1 MRKYECD
8 WEWPWDRG
16 GIIVYDHVHSSMWS
30 KYYRTMAGVNFDD
43 VWKVVSSPE
52 FVNKEP
58 ENEYNL
64 KVIMRTYKLIKDG
77 VDMLNGPLPLS
88 PEQRNELSTQI
99 EKLQEKL
106 YEDSILVNRVD
117 SRVSIYQR
125 TPLNDLLNVE

>member
-1 MRKYECD
+1 
-8 WEWPWDRG
+8 
-16 GIIVYDHVHSSMWS
+16 
-30 KYYRTMAGVNFDD
+30 MAGVNFDD
-43 VWKVVSSPE
+43 VWKEVSDPE

-58 ENEYNL
+58 ENEYDI
-64 KVIMRTYKLIKDG
+64 KVIMRTFKLIEEG
-77 VDMLNGPLPLS
+77 VEMLNGPIPLS